1 MRKDPKS
8 RQLAE
13 RLVELSRTEEGTF
26 SEERV
31 GEIIA
36 ALRKKP
42 PPRYRLVLRM
52 YAFLLERA
60 WAAETLQVESG
71 SEVSAE
77 AVQSLRD
84 SLSRRTGRTL
94 GLSTT
99 TNPALIAGLRAR
111 LGDDVYEISIP
122 SRLAGLS

>member
-8 RQLAE
+8 RRLAE
-13 RLVELSRTEEGTF
+13 RLVELSRDGDGRF
-26 SEERV
+26 SGERV
-31 GEIIA
+31 GEILA
-36 ALRKKP
+36 ALRDKP
-42 PPRYRLVLRM
+42 PPRHRLVLRM

-60 WAAETLQVESG
+60 WAGETVQVEAG
-71 SEVSAE
+71 AEASAE
-77 AVQSLRD
+77 AIEALRD
-84 SLSRRTGRTL
+84 SLSEKTGRSL

-122 SRLAGLS
+122 SRLAGLA